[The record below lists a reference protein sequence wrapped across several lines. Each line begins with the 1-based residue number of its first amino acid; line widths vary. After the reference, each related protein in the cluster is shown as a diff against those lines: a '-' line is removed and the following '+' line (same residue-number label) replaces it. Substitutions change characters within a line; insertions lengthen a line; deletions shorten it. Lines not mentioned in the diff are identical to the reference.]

1 MVAHA
6 TGHDGDDL
14 AVARQLRGE
23 ENHRD
28 EDEQRTEHIH
38 EVWDEVQ
45 VVVKDD
51 LPDRHLILEEVIQ
64 LLRQVKHDG
73 NTHNQHNREEEC
85 AEELAY
91 YVFVESLQNYDDF
104 LY

>member
-1 MVAHA
+1 MVTHA
-6 TGHDGDDL
+6 TGQNGDYL

-28 EDEQRTEHIH
+28 EDKERAEHIH
-38 EVWDEVQ
+38 EVGDEVQ

-51 LPDRHLILEEVIQ
+51 FSDRHLILEEVIQ
-64 LLRQVKHDG
+64 LLRQVEHDG
-73 NTHNQHNREEEC
+73 NTHDEHNREEEC

-91 YVFVESLQNYDDF
+91 YVFVESFQNYDDF